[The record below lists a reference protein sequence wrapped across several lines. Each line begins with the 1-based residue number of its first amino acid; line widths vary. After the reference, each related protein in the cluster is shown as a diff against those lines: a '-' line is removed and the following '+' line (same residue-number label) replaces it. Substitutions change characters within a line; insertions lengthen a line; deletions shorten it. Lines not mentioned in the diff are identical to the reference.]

1 MNIIQH
7 LQQTKTTI
15 KEMCQALKSVYIN
28 TWVWTIVFERELY
41 GKWILN
47 LDSRMGRMSLE
58 RYKTEEKQ

>member
-1 MNIIQH
+1 MW
-7 LQQTKTTI
+7 
-15 KEMCQALKSVYIN
+15 QALTSVYIS
-28 TWVWTIVFERELY
+28 TRVWATVFERELY